1 MALMAS
7 SCEANS
13 TSASP
18 EALPVWSCSRRTLI
32 GTIGLKNCN
41 KTSDGDC
48 ERRALAHISNI
59 RCRGLEREPPHVD
72 AVQVPRV
79 PVARLVGLPPRVDL
93 VRAAPPSSRLAPVV
107 VVPDPVGRRS
117 VVVVVVGGVVRE
129 VCPLEVARTS
139 RLEPVRVAE
148 PVASVVRARP
158 GVVHSGVGTAAPV
171 RVAQHAVHFGQAAT
185 KDFDVS
191 GEKTPK

>member
-1 MALMAS
+1 MCPLSLLMARMAS

-48 ERRALAHISNI
+48 ERRALPHVSNI

-93 VRAAPPSSRLAPVV
+93 VRGCAPLLSTRSRCGCSRSSWTTIC
-107 VVPDPVGRRS
+107 RS
-117 VVVVVVGGVVRE
+117 
-129 VCPLEVARTS
+129 L
-139 RLEPVRVAE
+139 L
-148 PVASVVRARP
+148 
-158 GVVHSGVGTAAPV
+158 
-171 RVAQHAVHFGQAAT
+171 
-185 KDFDVS
+185 
-191 GEKTPK
+191 

>member
-1 MALMAS
+1 MLHVS
-7 SCEANS
+7 
-13 TSASP
+13 
-18 EALPVWSCSRRTLI
+18 LI
-32 GTIGLKNCN
+32 
-41 KTSDGDC
+41 
-48 ERRALAHISNI
+48 LAHGPHGVVVRGELHVGLARGPPGVVLQQAHVDRDDRLEEISNI

-117 VVVVVVGGVVRE
+117 VVVVVVGGVVGE

-148 PVASVVRARP
+148 PVASVIRARP